1 LYLTLLHGRF
11 WILPKTPRQRKSAT
25 PRVAVIVPAR
35 NEAEVIE
42 PSLSSLLQQEYAGE
56 FHVFVVDDHSSDETR
71 YLAEGFLKQFPNRLT
86 IVTGKPL
93 PPGWSGKVWA
103 MQQGWEAAQS
113 FNPEYVFLTDADIEH
128 GRDKVFRLVTT
139 AYDRYELVSMMVLLH
154 CERLAEKLF
163 IPAFVYFFFML
174 YPPRWVASRKRK
186 IAGAAGGCILVC
198 ADTLRKANAFTS
210 IRGEIIDDCSLARKV
225 KDAGGRIR
233 LGVTVHSR
241 SIRAYSAGDIRR
253 MISRTAFNQLG
264 HSALLLIGCVAGMLT
279 IFIGP
284 FAALFAESNEVQ
296 AVAAITCLLMFL
308 TYVPMVRYY
317 RLFPLYALA
326 LPVAALFYMYA
337 TVRSALSYWSGR
349 GGEWKGRAQD
359 AASA

>member
-1 LYLTLLHGRF
+1 
-11 WILPKTPRQRKSAT
+11 
-25 PRVAVIVPAR
+25 
-35 NEAEVIE
+35 
-42 PSLSSLLQQEYAGE
+42 
-56 FHVFVVDDHSSDETR
+56 
-71 YLAEGFLKQFPNRLT
+71 
-86 IVTGKPL
+86 
-93 PPGWSGKVWA
+93 
-103 MQQGWEAAQS
+103 
-113 FNPEYVFLTDADIEH
+113 
-128 GRDKVFRLVTT
+128 
-139 AYDRYELVSMMVLLH
+139 
-154 CERLAEKLF
+154 
-163 IPAFVYFFFML
+163 
-174 YPPRWVASRKRK
+174 
-186 IAGAAGGCILVC
+186 
-198 ADTLRKANAFTS
+198 
-210 IRGEIIDDCSLARKV
+210 
-225 KDAGGRIR
+225 
-233 LGVTVHSR
+233 
-241 SIRAYSAGDIRR
+241 